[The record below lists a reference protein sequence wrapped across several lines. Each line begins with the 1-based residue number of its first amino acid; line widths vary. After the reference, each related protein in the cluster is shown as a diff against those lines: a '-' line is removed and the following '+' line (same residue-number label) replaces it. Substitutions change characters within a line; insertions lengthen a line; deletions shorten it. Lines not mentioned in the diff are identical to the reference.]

1 MGAKRNSLI
10 NSGDHS
16 DYDLGNCNVQQ
27 KFEQNHEIWV
37 TLSAL
42 VLRLRN

>member
-16 DYDLGNCNVQQ
+16 DYDLGNCNGAT
-27 KFEQNHEIWV
+27 KIR
-37 TLSAL
+37 TKS
-42 VLRLRN
+42 